1 MSVSSPENS
10 ISLDDKYNLERPTVL
25 ISGRQAL
32 VRLPLAQRELDRRRG
47 WQTAGLI
54 SGYRGS
60 PLGSYDLDLWKA
72 GALLQRNDILFQPG
86 LNEDLAL
93 TALSGSQLLDLLPE
107 RKFDGV
113 FALWYGKGRGHPSS
127 FLSAIFAPNAW
138 HPLSHA
144 HFSLTVSFYL
154 HQGSR
159 SANLFRLLGESP
171 ICYGTSN
178 PSLFLDVQFG
188 SVPILTITQLLTPWF
203 SCIRHTENWR
213 MFYAL

>member
-1 MSVSSPENS
+1 MSALSVSERPAKDSRNMSVSSPENS

-32 VRLPLAQRELDRRRG
+32 IRLPLAQREVDRRRG
-47 WQTAGLI
+47 WRTAGLI

-113 FALWYGKGRGHPSS
+113 FALWYGKGPGVDRSGD
-127 FLSAIFAPNAW
+127 AIK
-138 HPLSHA
+138 H
-144 HFSLTVSFYL
+144 
-154 HQGSR
+154 
-159 SANLFRLLGESP
+159 ANLQGVAPKGGILLA
-171 ICYGTSN
+171 
-178 PSLFLDVQFG
+178 FG
-188 SVPILTITQLLTPWF
+188 DDHAGKSSTTAHQSDLTLASWEVPVL
-203 SCIRHTENWR
+203 
-213 MFYAL
+213 